1 MITDKNEVELALR
14 RAQVAV
20 LNPSVSFGEIL
31 EMSPEDLKNGIPGKE
46 PLPFSRNVVCVDLEG
61 LRRTLF
67 YPICTCFLKQ
77 TLQVQISRT

>member
-61 LRRTLF
+61 LRGTLF
-67 YPICTCFLKQ
+67 YPILA
-77 TLQVQISRT
+77 S